1 MKAEGI
7 RVAVVGASGY
17 AGAEIVRLLDS
28 HPCAQV
34 TVVTSGRSAGKHL
47 REECPWLATDLILEA
62 FDPEHIDAE
71 IVFLCQETG
80 FAMDH
85 VTRILPQARVIDLSA
100 DFRLTDLDV
109 YRRFYRRDH
118 TNPALPCKPVYGLP
132 ELVDRKEIAEARLVA
147 NPGCYPTASL
157 LAIMPIVRAGLLS
170 GSPVLDAKSGVS
182 GAGRSKKETD
192 YLFSE
197 LDGGFKA
204 YGAVGHRHTPEI
216 SQMAGRAVRFTP
228 HLIPIARG
236 IEVTAHLPIGES
248 ITKEGLFEIFADA
261 YMNEPFV
268 VVQHALPSTKQVL
281 GSNRCA
287 IAVDVD
293 PDTGYVVVCSVIDNL
308 VKGAAGQ
315 AIQNMNILIGVPED
329 TGLPKNGVWP

>member
-17 AGAEIVRLLDS
+17 AGAEIVRLLSS

-34 TVVTSGRSAGKHL
+34 TCVTSGRSAGKPL
-47 REECPWLATDLILEA
+47 REECPWLATDLILEP
-62 FDPEHIDAE
+62 FDPSAVEAD

-80 FAMDH
+80 FAMEH
-85 VTRILPQARVIDLSA
+85 VATIVPRARVIDLSA

-109 YRRFYRRDH
+109 YRRFYGRDH
-118 TNPALPCKPVYGLP
+118 LNPNLPVKPVYGLP
-132 ELVDRKEIAEARLVA
+132 ELVDRQAIASARLLA

-157 LAIMPIVRAGLLS
+157 LAIMPVIRAGLL
-170 GSPVLDAKSGVS
+170 GGTPVIDAKSGVS
-182 GAGRSKKETD
+182 GAGRSRKETE
-192 YLFSE
+192 YLFTE

-204 YGAVGHRHTPEI
+204 YGVVGHRHTPEI
-216 SQMAGRAVRFTP
+216 SQLAGRAVRFTP

-236 IEVTAHLPIGES
+236 IEVTAHLPLSSAIS
-248 ITKEGLFEIFADA
+248 KDDLFEVYREA
-261 YMNEPFV
+261 YEGEPFV
-268 VVQHALPSTKQVL
+268 TVQRTQPSTKQVL

-293 PDTGYVVVCSVIDNL
+293 EDTGHAVVCSVIDNL

-315 AIQNMNILIGVPED
+315 AIQNMNLMIGAPED
-329 TGLPKNGVWP
+329 TGLPKNGIWP